1 MIISASRRTDIP
13 AFYSEWLVNRLKEGF
28 ALVRN
33 PRNYHQLSRIALTP
47 EQVEGI
53 VLWTKNPAPM
63 LDRLPALKDYVYYFQ
78 FTLTPYGRD
87 VEPGLPDKDRV
98 MIPVFQ
104 ELSRRIGR
112 ERVVWRYDPIFFG
125 RTHTPQWH
133 LQRFHEMAARLSGY
147 TEECVISFLD
157 YYRNTQKQMEGLGL
171 VELAS
176 EERTVFLRK
185 LAQAAAGYGLR
196 LKACAEDP
204 SFRALGILP
213 SSCVDAARLERVRGG
228 RESAGSSREDI
239 GGGRAGIGSHQECMN
254 GSQAGISGDL
264 ERAGR
269 RPVPAGRDR
278 NQRPLCGCAASVDI
292 GVYNTCAHGCRYCYA
307 NYNPA
312 AVRGNR
318 ERYSPEEPLLC
329 GRVEKG
335 DVVRERRQ

>member
-1 MIISASRRTDIP
+1 MIISVSRRTDIP
-13 AFYSEWLVNRLKEGF
+13 SFYSEWLVNRLKEGF

-33 PRNYHQLSRIALTP
+33 PRNYHQLSRIALMP
-47 EQVEGI
+47 EQVDGI

-63 LDRLPALKDYVYYFQ
+63 FDRLPALKDYVYYFQ

-98 MIPVFQ
+98 MVPVFQ
-104 ELSRRIGR
+104 ELSRRIGK
-112 ERVVWRYDPIFFG
+112 ERVVWRYDPIFFDQV
-125 RTHTPQWH
+125 HTSWWH

-157 YYRNTQKQMEGLGL
+157 YYRNTQKQMESLGL
-171 VELAS
+171 VEPAS
-176 EERTVFLRK
+176 DERAMFLRK

-204 SFRALGILP
+204 SFGALGILP
-213 SSCVDAARLERVRGG
+213 SSCVDAARLER
-228 RESAGSSREDI
+228 I
-239 GGGRAGIGSHQECMN
+239 
-254 GSQAGISGDL
+254 
-264 ERAGR
+264 AGR
-269 RPVPAGRDR
+269 PVLAGRDR

-312 AVRGNR
+312 AIRGNL
-318 ERYSPEEPLLC
+318 ERYSPDGPLLC
-329 GRVEKG
+329 GNLK
-335 DVVRERRQ
+335 